1 MPESEVMVFFLRSL
15 GLTEGMKK
23 GRLGKAAL
31 DARERW
37 GDPPQAAHHCCKLIV
52 FTR

>member
-1 MPESEVMVFFLRSL
+1 MVLFLRSL

-31 DARERW
+31 DARER
-37 GDPPQAAHHCCKLIV
+37 
-52 FTR
+52 